1 MDIATISGAYE
12 GLKLGKELL
21 RSVYNSKVEADAKEK
36 IDQVLH
42 QLGEAQDALFSMRE
56 ELFRLQEENQN
67 LRKAADSEERWADK
81 FASYALAQTSGGAIV
96 YQYSGE
102 PAHYACPACI
112 EKRTIQ
118 ILQDN
123 RTASGKFR
131 CVSCSAEYPIN
142 QSQRVNFKPPRSSG
156 PKWP

>member
-21 RSVYNSKVEADAKEK
+21 KSVYNSKVEADAKEK

-42 QLGEAQDALFSMRE
+42 KLGEAQDALFSMRE
-56 ELFRLQEENQN
+56 ELFRLQEDNQN
-67 LRKAADSEERWADK
+67 LRKAADLEERWAAK
-81 FASYALAQTSGGAIV
+81 VGNYSLVQTSGGAVV
-96 YQYSGE
+96 YKYSGE

-123 RTASGKFR
+123 RTARGKFR
-131 CVSCSAEYPIN
+131 CVACSAEYPIN
-142 QSQRVNFKPPRSSG
+142 PSQRVNFNPPRNSG